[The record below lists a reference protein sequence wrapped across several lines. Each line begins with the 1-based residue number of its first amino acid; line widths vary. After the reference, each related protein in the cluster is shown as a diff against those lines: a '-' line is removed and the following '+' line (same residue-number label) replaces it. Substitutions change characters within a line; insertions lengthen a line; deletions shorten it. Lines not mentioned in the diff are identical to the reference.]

1 MVSVEDRDWIF
12 DIDKFKEEFG
22 TTITHAAGYLYQRVR
37 SDEIRYNIWD
47 GQSEDGRKWSQSAG
61 TQPFPWEGAADTRT
75 FFVDQCI
82 NELVE
87 MKLSALKRAR
97 SQAVPIGNTG
107 TSPEAN
113 LHTQILDFTVKNK
126 IGEEWMR
133 EWESLLQWT
142 ETYGLAAMSVYWRRD
157 TDIEE
162 VTVTIQDIMQ
172 LAAQDQN
179 LANMLQKI
187 ESTRDISDEDYEA
200 LGEIFKVYF
209 PGDKVKSSIQSLM
222 KKGWFKYDREYLR
235 VNRPTIKALRVLEDI
250 FFPINTFALQEAKWV
265 VRRDICTLPEVI
277 DRSKVEGWDEK
288 FTDSIINTLG
298 NSIIAATYYNTWR
311 VRITNN
317 VFVDDV
323 WDRIEVYYAY
333 THEVDKDGKRRTYE
347 TVFHPS
353 ITGYGKREVFA
364 YDHGKFPFVEF
375 PRERVTRSILESRGV
390 PQIIGPIQA
399 EIKLQ
404 RDSRVDRTSLATLP
418 PLKVPLGRG
427 RMNINMGPSTQ
438 IPVGPGG
445 DVSWLNPPPMDTMS
459 LEIETLL
466 SNDAR
471 SYLGQYNDGADPNKI
486 LLRQQVLIDRFLG
499 GVKEVCNQIHQLN
512 QQYISD
518 EDVQKITGQPG
529 FSMHAG
535 RSDIQ
540 GEFDLSIEFD
550 ARDLN
555 MEFLTGKLKAIT
567 EMVAPNDTSGSIDR
581 NYLTKWL
588 ASSIDPTFARDGIK
602 SADSATQKE
611 IEDEKN
617 NLAQICC
624 GIEPPMVDKG
634 QNYQLRL
641 QVLQNTLQQSPSVQ
655 QTIGQDK
662 YKQEILQN
670 RMKFLTFQ
678 VQQQKNANIGR
689 VGTQAIQQ

>member
-1 MVSVEDRDWIF
+1 
-12 DIDKFKEEFG
+12 
-22 TTITHAAGYLYQRVR
+22 
-37 SDEIRYNIWD
+37 
-47 GQSEDGRKWSQSAG
+47 
-61 TQPFPWEGAADTRT
+61 
-75 FFVDQCI
+75 
-82 NELVE
+82 
-87 MKLSALKRAR
+87 
-97 SQAVPIGNTG
+97 
-107 TSPEAN
+107 
-113 LHTQILDFTVKNK
+113 
-126 IGEEWMR
+126 
-133 EWESLLQWT
+133 
-142 ETYGLAAMSVYWRRD
+142 
-157 TDIEE
+157 
-162 VTVTIQDIMQ
+162 
-172 LAAQDQN
+172 
-179 LANMLQKI
+179 
-187 ESTRDISDEDYEA
+187 
-200 LGEIFKVYF
+200 
-209 PGDKVKSSIQSLM
+209 
-222 KKGWFKYDREYLR
+222 
-235 VNRPTIKALRVLEDI
+235 
-250 FFPINTFALQEAKWV
+250 
-265 VRRDICTLPEVI
+265 
-277 DRSKVEGWDEK
+277 
-288 FTDSIINTLG
+288 
-298 NSIIAATYYNTWR
+298 
-311 VRITNN
+311 
-317 VFVDDV
+317 
-323 WDRIEVYYAY
+323 
-333 THEVDKDGKRRTYE
+333 
-347 TVFHPS
+347 
-353 ITGYGKREVFA
+353 
-364 YDHGKFPFVEF
+364 
-375 PRERVTRSILESRGV
+375 
-390 PQIIGPIQA
+390 
-399 EIKLQ
+399 
-404 RDSRVDRTSLATLP
+404 
-418 PLKVPLGRG
+418 
-427 RMNINMGPSTQ
+427 
-438 IPVGPGG
+438 
-445 DVSWLNPPPMDTMS
+445 MS
-459 LEIETLL
+459 LELETLL

-471 SYLGQYNDGADPNKI
+471 SYLGQYNDGADHNKI